1 MPKWA
6 EGVFLIIFGSIIFV
20 GDIFGYRGCFA
31 TGHPGH
37 MCIDINIMH
46 MLFGIFMVR
55 DWILLLLLFPFSFS
69 SI

>member
-1 MPKWA
+1 M
-6 EGVFLIIFGSIIFV
+6 

-55 DWILLLLLFPFSFS
+55 IDINIYFELALFNTVSFIYLMHPYLS
-69 SI
+69 FFLCIA